1 MGTFSTYILALPL
14 AAFEWLSRMSRIVT
28 DIIFQ
33 KHSMG
38 ILFFIEKQNKSGK
51 ALGEK
56 RCSFVFHVFT
66 ENKILYIFF
75 TSGGFH
81 SDPSSKQCKDAI
93 HSPQ

>member
-1 MGTFSTYILALPL
+1 
-14 AAFEWLSRMSRIVT
+14 
-28 DIIFQ
+28 
-33 KHSMG
+33 MG

-93 HSPQ
+93 HSPQWNQAPAKMKGTCQHLTWKKNKKKTTNFQ